1 MKFIPIILFL
11 TIMSHLSCLT
21 WEIRQDG
28 TGDFTAI
35 SAGIAVAQDGDTLL
49 VHPGI
54 YHENISYDGK
64 NITITSL
71 YDGDQYNESYIAN
84 TVING
89 NQNGTVVR
97 FNNNE
102 TRSAVLNGFTIT
114 NGSGHLELEFSTFGV
129 GGGIYI
135 QHASPVISN
144 CIVEHN
150 FAYLGGGI
158 ALRSGGNPLFK
169 GNTIRYNLGYS
180 YGGVL
185 NGLGSLIDFCTE
197 SLNSIYLNTGC
208 MANDLTINGS
218 NCTSVVL
225 DTFTVINPDK
235 YFVSIRNNVPSD
247 FTLTINE
254 GKITPVAADLFV
266 SPDGCDSNSGLT
278 SAEPLQTIAM
288 AMKMIAPDSLMQRRV
303 YVSEGVYSASL
314 NNQILPVQLREN
326 IALIGAGKETTVI
339 DGEHT
344 HPLLAAMSNPA
355 AHDGILSNFA
365 VRNFSL
371 INGSNMILAIQNN
384 SIRMEYI
391 SDYQMENIDITECHT
406 TGQTIFSSYASG
418 NYSVKNLNIYD
429 NSGNRACVLGH
440 TYYEY
445 NLYAENIRVRGQ
457 RPGPLLPDYNGG
469 IGGGML
475 ISSHQ
480 SFSITENST
489 ADIVNLELTD
499 NLIDNVFPPWSDLPR
514 GNLEIRGP
522 GTVRVI
528 NATIGDNHS
537 TNLTGGGLTFGEYIN
552 HIELINSIVYGNS
565 PHNVAVQNTI
575 GSQFGDVYIS
585 HSLIKGGEEGI
596 LYFDNNWTNLHWGEG
611 NIDADPLWIGAVNPD
626 IEHEYPYLL
635 SEQSP
640 ARNAGTLDIPGFVF
654 SEYDLAGNPR
664 IYGDSID
671 LGAYEWHPD
680 TGIDIYEIL
689 PEVTDHDYN
698 LYNYPNPAVSLQ
710 SMGRGKGMGTT
721 ISFIMPRE
729 GEAVIDIY
737 NVKGQFIRRLFNA
750 AVPAGEYEVFW
761 NGRDEQERIV
771 ATGFYMYRLQI
782 DGKQAAT
789 GRCTFVK

>member
-1 MKFIPIILFL
+1 MKYISIILFL
-11 TIMSHLSCLT
+11 TAVSILSSVTYMINQSGL
-21 WEIRQDG
+21 
-28 TGDFTAI
+28 GDFTTI
-35 SAGIAVAQDGDTLL
+35 SDGIAAAQDGDVLL
-49 VHPGI
+49 VFPGT
-54 YHENISYDGK
+54 YYENISYDGK
-64 NITITSL
+64 NITITSF
-71 YDGDQYNESYIAN
+71 YDGDLYDESYIAD

-89 NQNGTVVR
+89 NQNGTVVL

-102 TRSAVLNGFTIT
+102 TRDAVLNGFTIT
-114 NGSGHLELEFSTFGV
+114 NGSGHLELQFSEFGV

-158 ALRSGGNPLFK
+158 ALRGGGNPLFK

-180 YGGVL
+180 YGGFFKSL
-185 NGLGSLIDFCTE
+185 NTFFEFCTE
-197 SLNSIYLNTGC
+197 SLNSIYLNTGS
-208 MANDLTINGS
+208 MANDLTLSGS
-218 NCTSVVL
+218 EVSSLAL

-235 YFVSIRNNVPSD
+235 YFVCLHENIPAD

-254 GKITPVAADLFV
+254 GKITPVAADLYV
-266 SPDGCDSNSGLT
+266 APDGCDSNSGLT
-278 SAEPLQTIAM
+278 PDDPLQTIAL
-288 AMKMIAPDSLMQRRV
+288 ALKMIAPDSLLQRTV

-344 HPLLAAMSNPA
+344 HPLLAAISNSA
-355 AHDGILSNFA
+355 AHDGILSSFA
-365 VRNFSL
+365 VKNFSL
-371 INGSNMILAIQNN
+371 INGSNMIFAFENT
-384 SIRMEYI
+384 SILFHYTSGYHI
-391 SDYQMENIDITECHT
+391 ENIDITGCQT
-406 TGQTIFSSYASG
+406 TGYNIVGSWHASG
-418 NYSVKNLNIYD
+418 DYSIKDLNIYD
-429 NSGNRACVLGH
+429 NSGSTALTLSH

-445 NLYAENIRVRGQ
+445 NLSAENIRVRCQ
-457 RPGPLLPDYNGG
+457 RPGPLLPNYNGG
-469 IGGGML
+469 IGGGMV

-480 SFSITENST
+480 AFSITENST
-489 ADIVNLELTD
+489 TDIVNLEVTD
-499 NLIDNVFPPWSDLPR
+499 NLIDNVFPPWSHLPR

-522 GTVRVI
+522 GTIRVI

-537 TNLTGGGLTFGEYIN
+537 TNLTGGGLTFGEHIN
-552 HIELINSIVYGNS
+552 HIEIINSIVYGNS

-575 GSQFGDVYIS
+575 GSQYGDVYIS
-585 HSLIKGGEEGI
+585 HSLIGGGEEGI
-596 LYFDNNWTNLHWGEG
+596 LYFDNIWTILHWGEG
-611 NIDADPLWIGAVNPD
+611 NIDADPLWQGDLSP
-626 IEHEYPYLL
+626 EYPYIL
-635 SEQSP
+635 SGNSP

-654 SEYDLAGNPR
+654 PEFDLAGNPR

-671 LGAYEWHPD
+671 MGAYEWNPD
-680 TGIDIYEIL
+680 LETEENLLL
-689 PEVTDHDYN
+689 PEITDHDYR

-750 AVPAGEYEVFW
+750 RIPSGEYEVFW
-761 NGRDEQERIV
+761 NGRDEQERV
-771 ATGFYMYRLQI
+771 VSTGFYMYRLQI

>member
-1 MKFIPIILFL
+1 MKYISILIFCTAVSILSSVTFIINQNGL
-11 TIMSHLSCLT
+11 
-21 WEIRQDG
+21 
-28 TGDFTAI
+28 GDFTTI
-35 SAGIAVAQDGDTLL
+35 SAGIAAAQDGDVLL
-49 VHPGI
+49 VFPGT
-54 YHENISYDGK
+54 YYENISYDGK

-71 YDGDQYNESYIAN
+71 YDGDLYDESYIAD

-89 NQNGTVVR
+89 NQNGTVVL

-102 TRSAVLNGFTIT
+102 TRDAVLNGFTIT
-114 NGSGHLELEFSTFGV
+114 NGSGHLELQFSEFGV

-158 ALRSGGNPLFK
+158 ALRGGGNPLFK

-180 YGGVL
+180 YGGFFKSL
-185 NGLGSLIDFCTE
+185 NTFFEFCTE
-197 SLNSIYLNTGC
+197 SLNSIYLNTGS
-208 MANDLTINGS
+208 MANDLTLSGS
-218 NCTSVVL
+218 EVSSLAL

-235 YFVSIRNNVPSD
+235 YFVCLHENIPAD

-254 GKITPVAADLFV
+254 GKITPVAADLYV
-266 SPDGCDSNSGLT
+266 APDGCDSNSGLT
-278 SAEPLQTIAM
+278 PDEPLQTIAL
-288 AMKMIAPDSLMQRRV
+288 AMKMIAPDSLLQRTV

-314 NNQILPVQLREN
+314 NNQILPVQLRDN

-344 HPLLAAMSNPA
+344 HPLLAAISNSA
-355 AHDGILSNFA
+355 AHDGILSNFT
-365 VRNFSL
+365 VKNFSL
-371 INGSNMILAIQNN
+371 INGSSMIRHMSNTVVYYHYT
-384 SIRMEYI
+384 SGYHF
-391 SDYQMENIDITECHT
+391 ENIDITGCQL
-406 TGQTIFSSYASG
+406 TGYSIVSSWHGSG
-418 NYSVKNLNIYD
+418 DYSVKNLNIYD

-445 NLYAENIRVRGQ
+445 NLTAQNIRVRGQ
-457 RPGPLLPDYNGG
+457 RPGPLLPNYEGG
-469 IGGGML
+469 NGGGMG
-475 ISSHQ
+475 IDSHY
-480 SFSITENST
+480 SFLITENST
-489 ADIVNLELTD
+489 ADIVNLEVTD
-499 NLIDNVFPPWSDLPR
+499 NLIDNVFPPWSHLPR

-522 GTVRVI
+522 GTIRVI

-537 TNLTGGGLTFGEYIN
+537 TNLTGGGLTFGEHIN
-552 HIELINSIVYGNS
+552 HIEIINSIVYGNS

-575 GSQFGDVYIS
+575 GSQYGDVYIS
-585 HSLIKGGEEGI
+585 HSLIGGGEEGI
-596 LYFDNNWTNLHWGEG
+596 LYFDNIWTILHWGEG
-611 NIDADPLWIGAVNPD
+611 NIDADPLWQGDLSP
-626 IEHEYPYLL
+626 EYPYIL
-635 SEQSP
+635 SGNSP

-654 SEYDLAGNPR
+654 PEYDLAGNPR

-671 LGAYEWHPD
+671 MGAYEWNPD
-680 TGIDIYEIL
+680 LETEENLLL
-689 PEVTDHDYN
+689 PEITDHDYR

-710 SMGRGKGMGTT
+710 SMGRGNGMGTT

-750 AVPAGEYEVFW
+750 RIPSGEYEVFW
-761 NGRDEQERIV
+761 NGRDEQERV
-771 ATGFYMYRLQI
+771 VSTGFYMYRLQI